1 MRKSLFLYAL
11 LGTLLFAWCTNTTTT
26 NSNDD
31 TDSASITCPE
41 WSEYWE
47 SQYENWNTKAQ
58 WCFRI
63 WNSEMEGHWIYYF
76 ENWGKDSEWEMIND
90 KREWTWIFYDEEWN
104 NTIEMEW
111 DYEDD
116 LEEWEWK
123 YYIDWEYVC
132 SDIFSQWALTDEW
145 TCNREYVEEDFDGSE
160 TWEIA
165 EEE

>member
-1 MRKSLFLYAL
+1 MKKSLFLYAI
-11 LGTLLFAWCTNTTTT
+11 LGAVLFSWCTNTTTT
-26 NSNDD
+26 D
-31 TDSASITCPE
+31 TADSSSITCPE

-47 SQYENWNTKAQ
+47 SNYENWGLKAQ
-58 WCFRI
+58 WCFKI
-63 WNSEMEGHWIYYF
+63 WESEMEGHWTYYF

-90 KREWTWIFYDEEWN
+90 KREWIWTFYDEEWN

-111 DYEDD
+111 AYKND

-123 YYIDWEYVC
+123 YYIDWEYIC
-132 SDIFSQWALTDEW
+132 SDIFSLWALTDEW